1 MSFQTDLNSQSGL
14 VKVTVTLNNGC
25 GKGVHSYSAEAETE
39 ELAKSSVLGWLEY
52 QGYQPEDY
60 E

>member
-1 MSFQTDLNSQSGL
+1 MSFHTDLNGQYGL
-14 VKVTVTLNNGC
+14 VKVTVTFNKGC